1 MRFERRLLAQRRE
14 DPEWV
19 GTYIDYSSLKLSVYA
34 AASGQCVDFHALLR
48 EQASAASSFFQRKWF
63 APPASSSPSGRSDLP
78 LPSASKCPSRS
89 FPLDFHLLLDG
100 FVALSSIAIVLSR
113 WSAAS
118 EKERFGT
125 ASFFTS
131 L

>member
-19 GTYIDYSSLKLSVYA
+19 DTYIDYSSLKLSVYA

-100 FVALSSIAIVLSR
+100 FVALSSIAIILSR